1 MPTKNFRHVRKATVV
16 KTPDGGQIRLG
27 SYRPDKKNP
36 NDKTYKSSRSTADL
50 PSKVDLRPY
59 MTPVE
64 NQGNSNS
71 CTANAMAGAYEY
83 LSKRV
88 KGSTHDV
95 SRLFI
100 YYNARDLDGATG
112 ADEGTYLRSC
122 VKVLKKYGTCAETT
136 WPFDLQRIFEP
147 PHENAYTEATNFLI
161 EDAYRVKV
169 DLDAM
174 RQCLTDGYPFT
185 FGLDLFSSFQKA
197 GSKGLVPMPAPDSE
211 QHDGGHAMLCVG
223 YSDADKVF
231 IVRNSWGEGW
241 GDRGYCYIPYDY
253 MTNPDLNG
261 DLWAIRHVA
270 NADVDLSQNI
280 QGERTSLFSGATA
293 AIAHAMQSAG
303 AGSTVQDDSD
313 YVVEYTEQSVYVN
326 GLAVAI
332 STYEELDALYY
343 AEYEDEYE
351 EFTLIETTETT
362 EYSYEESSEETS
374 ETTEYSY
381 EESSEET
388 SETTEYSYEESS
400 EESEVY
406 ESEESEEESEETED
420 SYEEDSE
427 EEESEDES
435 EEEES
440 EDEDESEE
448 TEGSYE
454 EDSEEEESDESEEDE
469 SEEDESEE
477 DESEASEASYDEEAE
492 EASAEDGAEDYED
505 EGGEEEACDEG
516 GDEGGD
522 EGEEE

>member
-36 NDKTYKSSRSTADL
+36 NDKTYKSSRSTDDL
-50 PSKVDLRPY
+50 PSKVDLRPH

-83 LSKRV
+83 LAKRV

-100 YYNARDLDGATG
+100 YYNARDLDGAPDS
-112 ADEGTYLRSC
+112 DEGTYLRSC

-136 WPFDLQRIFEP
+136 WPFDLHRIFEP
-147 PHENAYTEATNFLI
+147 PHEEAYTEATNFLI

-174 RQCLTDGYPFT
+174 RQCLADGYPFT

-197 GSKGLVPMPAPDSE
+197 GSKGLVPMPDPDSE

-231 IVRNSWGEGW
+231 IVRNSWGAGW

-270 NADVDLSQNI
+270 NADVDLSQDI
-280 QGERTSLFSGATA
+280 QGEQTSLFSGATA

-303 AGSTVQDDSD
+303 AGRTVQGDSD

-343 AEYEDEYE
+343 ADYEDEYE
-351 EFTLIETTETT
+351 ELTLT
-362 EYSYEESSEETS
+362 ETS

-388 SETTEYSYEESS
+388 LEVTEYSYEETF
-400 EESEVY
+400 
-406 ESEESEEESEETED
+406 EESEETED
-420 SYEEDSE
+420 SYEEDEEESEEDDSEEDDSEEIEDSYEEDSEEDDSEDEE
-427 EEESEDES
+427 EEESEEEGSEEIKDSYEEDTEDDDSEEEES

-440 EDEDESEE
+440 EEE
-448 TEGSYE
+448 PE
-454 EDSEEEESDESEEDE
+454 EDYGD
-469 SEEDESEE
+469 
-477 DESEASEASYDEEAE
+477 AEASYDE
-492 EASAEDGAEDYED
+492 GGED
-505 EGGEEEACDEG
+505 EGGG
-516 GDEGGD
+516 

>member
-1 MPTKNFRHVRKATVV
+1 MPTKDFRHVRKSTVV
-16 KTPDGGQIRLG
+16 KTPDGGQIKLG

-83 LSKRV
+83 LAKRV
-88 KGSTHDV
+88 KGSAHDV

-100 YYNARDLDGATG
+100 YYNARDLDGATDS
-112 ADEGTYLRSC
+112 DEGTYLRSC

-136 WPFDLQRIFEP
+136 WPFDLQRIFEL
-147 PHENAYTEATNFLI
+147 PHESAYNEATNFLI

-169 DLDAM
+169 DLNAM
-174 RQCLTDGYPFT
+174 RQCLADGYPFT
-185 FGLDLFSSFQKA
+185 FGLDLFASFQKA
-197 GSKGLVPMPAPDSE
+197 GSKGLVPMPEPDSE

-270 NADVDLSQNI
+270 DADIDLSRDI

-293 AIAHAMQSAG
+293 AIAHAIQVPG
-303 AGSTVQDDSD
+303 ASRTVAYDSD
-313 YVVEYTEQSVYVN
+313 YTVEYAAQSVFVN
-326 GLAVAI
+326 GEFIAI
-332 STYEELDALYY
+332 SDYEDLDSLYY
-343 AEYEDEYE
+343 LEYEDEYE
-351 EFTLIETTETT
+351 EFTLTETSEETTSEET
-362 EYSYEESSEETS
+362 EYSYEETSEETS
-374 ETTEYSY
+374 EETEYSY
-381 EESSEET
+381 EETSEET
-388 SETTEYSYEESS
+388 TSEEAEYSYEETS
-400 EESEVY
+400 EEI
-406 ESEESEEESEETED
+406 SEEESEETED

-427 EEESEDES
+427 EESE
-435 EEEES
+435 
-440 EDEDESEE
+440 
-448 TEGSYE
+448 E
-454 EDSEEEESDESEEDE
+454 EDSEEESEEIEDSYEEDAEDEDSEEESEEEEDSEDEDSEEE
-469 SEEDESEE
+469 SEEEEDSEE
-477 DESEASEASYDEEAE
+477 IEDSY
-492 EASAEDGAEDYED
+492 
-505 EGGEEEACDEG
+505 GG
-516 GDEGGD
+516 
-522 EGEEE
+522 

>member
-16 KTPDGGQIRLG
+16 KTPDGGQIKLG

-36 NDKTYKSSRSTADL
+36 NDKTYKSSRSTDDL

-83 LSKRV
+83 LAKRV

-100 YYNARDLDGATG
+100 YYNARDLDGAPD

-136 WPFDLQRIFEP
+136 WPFDLHRIFEP

-169 DLDAM
+169 DLDTM
-174 RQCLTDGYPFT
+174 RQCLADGYPFT

-197 GSKGLVPMPAPDSE
+197 GSKGLVPMPDSDSE

-270 NADVDLSQNI
+270 NADVDLSQDI
-280 QGERTSLFSGATA
+280 QGERSSLFSGATA

-303 AGSTVQDDSD
+303 AGRTTEYDSD
-313 YVVEYTEQSVYVN
+313 YTVEYGEQSVFVN
-326 GLAVAI
+326 GSFIAL
-332 STYEELDALYY
+332 SEYEDIDSLYF

-351 EFTLIETTETT
+351 EFTLIETSEETEYTYEETSEETSEET
-362 EYSYEESSEETS
+362 EYSYEETS
-374 ETTEYSY
+374 
-381 EESSEET
+381 
-388 SETTEYSYEESS
+388 
-400 EESEVY
+400 
-406 ESEESEEESEETED
+406 EESEETED
-420 SYEEDSE
+420 SYEEESE
-427 EEESEDES
+427 EDDDGGEEDES
-435 EEEES
+435 EA
-440 EDEDESEE
+440 
-448 TEGSYE
+448 E
-454 EDSEEEESDESEEDE
+454 EDSEEVEDSYEEDAEDEDEEESEEE
-469 SEEDESEE
+469 ESEE
-477 DESEASEASYDEEAE
+477 DESEAEEDSEEIEDSYEEGSEAAEEEPEEDDAEEGSEEDYGDAEASYDEGG
-492 EASAEDGAEDYED
+492 EDDG
-505 EGGEEEACDEG
+505 GGEEE
-516 GDEGGD
+516 
-522 EGEEE
+522 

>member
-1 MPTKNFRHVRKATVV
+1 MPVKNFRHVRKATVV
-16 KTPDGGQIRLG
+16 KTPDGGQIKLG

-36 NDKTYKSSRSTADL
+36 NDKTYKSSRSTDDL

-83 LSKRV
+83 LAKRV
-88 KGSTHDV
+88 KGSAHDV

-100 YYNARDLDGATG
+100 YYNARELDGATDS
-112 ADEGTYLRSC
+112 DEGTYLRSC

-136 WPFDLQRIFEP
+136 WPFDLHRIFEP
-147 PHENAYTEATNFLI
+147 PHESAYTEATSFLI

-174 RQCLTDGYPFT
+174 RQCLADGYPFT

-197 GSKGLVPMPAPDSE
+197 GSKGLVPMPDPDSE

-241 GDRGYCYIPYDY
+241 GDHGYCYIPYDY

-270 NADVDLSQNI
+270 DADIDLSQDI

-293 AIAHAMQSAG
+293 AIAHAMQLPRASRTTEYDNDY
-303 AGSTVQDDSD
+303 TVEYAAQSVFVNGGFIAISD
-313 YVVEYTEQSVYVN
+313 YED
-326 GLAVAI
+326 
-332 STYEELDALYY
+332 LDSLYF

-351 EFTLIETTETT
+351 EFTLTETSEET
-362 EYSYEESSEETS
+362 EYSYEETSEETS
-374 ETTEYSY
+374 EETEYSY
-381 EESSEET
+381 EET
-388 SETTEYSYEESS
+388 SE
-400 EESEVY
+400 
-406 ESEESEEESEETED
+406 ESEESEETEDSYEEESEEEESEDEDEESEDENEEDSEEIEDSYEEDSEDDESEEEDSEEEDSEEDEESEEEDSEETED

-427 EEESEDES
+427 EDES
-435 EEEES
+435 E
-440 EDEDESEE
+440 
-448 TEGSYE
+448 E
-454 EDSEEEESDESEEDE
+454 EDSEEEESEAEPEEESEEDYG
-469 SEEDESEE
+469 D
-477 DESEASEASYDEEAE
+477 AEASYDE
-492 EASAEDGAEDYED
+492 GGED
-505 EGGEEEACDEG
+505 EGGG
-516 GDEGGD
+516 

>member
-16 KTPDGGQIRLG
+16 KTPDGGQIKLG

-36 NDKTYKSSRSTADL
+36 NDKTYKSSRSTDDL

-83 LSKRV
+83 LAKRV

-100 YYNARDLDGATG
+100 YYNARDLDGAPDS
-112 ADEGTYLRSC
+112 DEGTYLRSC

-136 WPFDLQRIFEP
+136 WPFDLHRIFEP
-147 PHENAYTEATNFLI
+147 PHEHAYTEATNFLI

-169 DLDAM
+169 ELDAM
-174 RQCLTDGYPFT
+174 RQCLADGYPFT

-197 GSKGLVPMPAPDSE
+197 GSKGLVPMPDPASE

-241 GDRGYCYIPYDY
+241 GDEGYCYIPYNY

-270 NADVDLSQNI
+270 DADIDLSQNI
-280 QGERTSLFSGATA
+280 QGGRTSLFDGVTA
-293 AIAHAMQSAG
+293 AIANTIQIPG
-303 AGSTVQDDSD
+303 ASSTLEYDNN
-313 YVVEYTEQSVYVN
+313 YIVEYSEQSVFVN
-326 GLAVAI
+326 GSFIAL
-332 STYEELDALYY
+332 SEYEDLDALYF

-351 EFTLIETTETT
+351 EFTLIETSEET
-362 EYSYEESSEETS
+362 EYSYEETSEETS
-374 ETTEYSY
+374 EEAEYSY
-381 EESSEET
+381 EET
-388 SETTEYSYEESS
+388 S
-400 EESEVY
+400 
-406 ESEESEEESEETED
+406 EESEETED
-420 SYEEDSE
+420 SYEE
-427 EEESEDES
+427 
-435 EEEES
+435 
-440 EDEDESEE
+440 
-448 TEGSYE
+448 
-454 EDSEEEESDESEEDE
+454 E

-477 DESEASEASYDEEAE
+477 DESEAEEDSEDSEDIEDSYEEDAEDEDEESEEDEFEAEENSEEIEDSYEEDSEAAEEEPEEDDAEEESEEDYGDAEASYDEGG
-492 EASAEDGAEDYED
+492 EDDG
-505 EGGEEEACDEG
+505 GGEEE
-516 GDEGGD
+516 
-522 EGEEE
+522 

>member
-36 NDKTYKSSRSTADL
+36 NDKAYKSSRSTDAL

-83 LSKRV
+83 LAKRV

-100 YYNARDLDGATG
+100 YYNARDLDGASDS
-112 ADEGTYLRSC
+112 DEGTYLRSC

-136 WPFDLQRIFEP
+136 WPFDLHRIFEP
-147 PHENAYTEATNFLI
+147 PHESAYTEATNFLI

-174 RQCLTDGYPFT
+174 RQCLADGYPFT

-197 GSKGLVPMPAPDSE
+197 GSKGLVPMPDPDSE

-223 YSDADKVF
+223 HSDADKVF

-280 QGERTSLFSGATA
+280 QGGRTSLFDGATA
-293 AIAHAMQSAG
+293 AIAHAMQAAG

-326 GLAVAI
+326 GLSVAI
-332 STYEELDALYY
+332 STYDELDALYY
-343 AEYEDEYE
+343 ADYEDEYE
-351 EFTLIETTETT
+351 EFTLTETSETT

-400 EESEVY
+400 EESE
-406 ESEESEEESEETED
+406 ETED

-427 EEESEDES
+427 EDES

-440 EDEDESEE
+440 EA
-448 TEGSYE
+448 SYE
-454 EDSEEEESDESEEDE
+454 EDSEDEESEESEEEESEEEESEEEESEEDE
-469 SEEDESEE
+469 ESE
-477 DESEASEASYDEEAE
+477 DIEASYDEEASE
-492 EASAEDGAEDYED
+492 EESEEDGGEDYEEDAGDEDADD
-505 EGGEEEACDEG
+505 EGGY
-516 GDEGGD
+516 EGGD